1 MKEASTIKSK
11 SGVFEASAIGLRGCI
26 MYTLFSSIFLLLV
39 VAIDSFDG
47 KFVCSFAY

>member
-11 SGVFEASAIGLRGCI
+11 WVYSKAQPLDYLGVLCVP
-26 MYTLFSSIFLLLV
+26 YLVLFFLLLV